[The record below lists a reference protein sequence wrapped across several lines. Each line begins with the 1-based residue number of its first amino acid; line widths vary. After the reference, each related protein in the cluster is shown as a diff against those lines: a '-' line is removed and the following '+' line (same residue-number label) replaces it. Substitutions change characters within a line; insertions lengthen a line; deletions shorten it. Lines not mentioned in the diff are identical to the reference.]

1 MEPLADLITAALS
14 VLRSSD
20 CLLLIAISAASV
32 ALLQLALIS
41 RRTSP
46 LWPPG
51 PPAWPL
57 IGHLHLLGELPH
69 QSLCKLAQA
78 YGPLMGLRLGS
89 VRAVVASSPEM
100 AKEILQTHDVALA
113 YKPRTAAAIHLSFD
127 CKDMGY
133 APLGPYW
140 KFLRQVYA
148 TELFSVKKMEAFRHV
163 REEEVRGLARAV
175 YLAQRR
181 GGAGEGGAVE
191 VRASLVT
198 ASNNIIC
205 RMVMGKRL
213 DDVRVAGAAGGDG
226 EQQQVELHG
235 LIEDVLHLLGVFY
248 LGDYVSWLSW
258 LDPHGYLQRMKA
270 TGQQTHALLQGV
282 IDARRQEEQGRNGV
296 AEPRD
301 LLDVLLAASRNNNPD
316 VPMTDEHIMA
326 ALLDVFV
333 GGSDTSPTAVEWAL
347 AELIN
352 HPNKVRKLHEELDNV
367 VGKERLVEESDIASL
382 TYLNYVT
389 KESMRLHPV
398 APFLSPR
405 EAMQECII
413 GGFKIRPGTRIYVN
427 TLAIG
432 MDSSIWESPLEFK
445 PERFEKKNID
455 TRGQNFDFLPF
466 GMGRRRCPGWAL
478 GVSNVHLMLATLVQ
492 GFTWH
497 CVDGTTLDMS
507 EKFGLTVDMARSLHA
522 IATPR
527 LPLHLYDQDC

>member
-1 MEPLADLITAALS
+1 MEPLPASITAALS

-20 CLLLIAISAASV
+20 WLLLIAISAASV

-41 RRTSP
+41 RRTTQ

-51 PPAWPL
+51 PPAWPV
-57 IGHLHLLGELPH
+57 IGHLHLLGQLPH
-69 QSLCKLAQA
+69 QSLCKLAQT

-89 VRAVVASSPEM
+89 VCAVVASSSEM

-113 YKPRTAAAIHLSFD
+113 FRPRTAAAVHVCFD
-127 CKDMGY
+127 CKDMSFS
-133 APLGPYW
+133 PLGPYW

-148 TELFSVKKMEAFRHV
+148 TELFSAKKMEAFRHV
-163 REEEVRGLARAV
+163 REEEARGLARAV
-175 YLAQRR
+175 YLAQGAAVDQ
-181 GGAGEGGAVE
+181 GGPVE

-198 ASNNIIC
+198 ASNNINC

-213 DDVRVAGAAGGDG
+213 EDVRSAGAAGGDG
-226 EQQQVELHG
+226 EQQQVDLHG
-235 LIEDVLHLLGVFY
+235 VIEDVLHLVGVFY
-248 LGDYVSWLSW
+248 LGDYVPWLSW

-282 IDARRQEEQGRNGV
+282 INARRQEEEGRNEV
-296 AEPRD
+296 AAEPRD

-333 GGSDTSPTAVEWAL
+333 GGSDTSATAVEWAL

-352 HPNKVRKLHEELDNV
+352 HPNKMRKLHEELDNV
-367 VGKERLVEESDIASL
+367 VGKERLVEERDIAGL
-382 TYLNYVT
+382 TYLDYVT

-398 APFLSPR
+398 APFLIPR

-413 GGFKIRPGTRIYVN
+413 GGFKIRRGTHIYVN

-432 MDSSIWESPLEFK
+432 RDSSVWESPLEFI

-455 TRGQNFDFLPF
+455 IKGQNFDFLPF

-478 GVSNVHLMLATLVQ
+478 GISNIHLMLATLVQ

-507 EKFGLTVDMARSLHA
+507 EKFGLTVDMAKSLHA

-527 LPLHLYDQDC
+527 LPLHLYDQSC

>member
-1 MEPLADLITAALS
+1 MEPFPVVITAALS

-20 CLLLIAISAASV
+20 WLLLIAISAASV
-32 ALLQLALIS
+32 ALLQLALVS
-41 RRTSP
+41 RRTAP

-51 PPAWPL
+51 PPALPV
-57 IGHLHLLGELPH
+57 IGHLHLLGKLPH
-69 QSLCKLAQA
+69 QSLCKLAQT

-89 VRAVVASSPEM
+89 VPAIVASSSKM
-100 AKEILQTHDVALA
+100 TKEILHTHDVALA
-113 YKPRTAAAIHLSFD
+113 YRPRTAAARHICFD
-127 CKDMGY
+127 CKDMAY
-133 APLGPYW
+133 ATLGPHW

-163 REEEVRGLARAV
+163 REEEAIRGLARAV
-175 YLAQRR
+175 YLAHWRA
-181 GGAGEGGAVE
+181 GGEGGAVE

-198 ASNNIIC
+198 ASNNINS

-213 DDVRVAGAAGGDG
+213 EDVRSTGGDG
-226 EQQQVELHG
+226 EQQQLELQG
-235 LIEDVLHLLGVFY
+235 VIEEVLHLLGVFY
-248 LGDYVSWLSW
+248 LGDYVPWLSW

-270 TGQQTHALLQGV
+270 IGQQTRALLQGV
-282 IDARRQEEQGRNGV
+282 IDTRRQEEEGRNEV
-296 AEPRD
+296 VEPRD

-316 VPMTDEHIMA
+316 VLLTDDHIMA
-326 ALLDVFV
+326 ALLDVFI

-352 HPNKVRKLHEELDNV
+352 HPNKMRKLHEELDNV
-367 VGKERLVEESDIASL
+367 VGKERLVQESDIASL
-382 TYLNYVT
+382 TYLDYVT

-398 APFLSPR
+398 GPFLIPR

-413 GGFKIRPGTRIYVN
+413 GGFKIRHGTRIYVN
-427 TLAIG
+427 TSAIG
-432 MDSSIWESPLEFK
+432 MDSSVWENPLEFT

-455 TRGQNFDFLPF
+455 IRGQCFDFLPF
-466 GMGRRRCPGWAL
+466 GMGRRRCPGWTL
-478 GVSNVHLMLATLVQ
+478 GICNVHLMLATLVQ

-507 EKFGLTVDMARSLHA
+507 EKFGLAVDMAKSLRA

-527 LPLHLYDQDC
+527 LPLHLYDQVH